1 MSLILDALR
10 RADSERER
18 GSVPGLHSQ
27 PVPPL
32 SMEQAPRRRS
42 GHWPWVVVSVAVGLV
57 LASAWFFLHR
67 ETANGAGGFAAKAPL
82 TAAAPVAAAERTPP
96 SVPVDTQVSRPSETP
111 QVAEPAPWPTAERK
125 APQTNVA
132 AALPSAQAS
141 VAAEPHPAPSVEAP
155 VYTREQLPENVR
167 AQLPQ
172 LAVGGSIYSSDA
184 ASRSVII
191 NGRIYREN
199 DRLTSDLLLE
209 QIKLK
214 AAVLKFKGYRFEI
227 EF

>member
-1 MSLILDALR
+1 
-10 RADSERER
+10 
-18 GSVPGLHSQ
+18 VP
-27 PVPPL
+27 
-32 SMEQAPRRRS
+32 A
-42 GHWPWVVVSVAVGLV
+42 
-57 LASAWFFLHR
+57 
-67 ETANGAGGFAAKAPL
+67 TA
-82 TAAAPVAAAERTPP
+82 TAA
-96 SVPVDTQVSRPSETP
+96 
-111 QVAEPAPWPTAERK
+111 
-125 APQTNVA
+125 
-132 AALPSAQAS
+132 
-141 VAAEPHPAPSVEAP
+141 PHPAPAEAP
-155 VYTREQLPENVR
+155 VYAREQLPENVR

-199 DRLTSDLLLE
+199 DHLTADLLLE